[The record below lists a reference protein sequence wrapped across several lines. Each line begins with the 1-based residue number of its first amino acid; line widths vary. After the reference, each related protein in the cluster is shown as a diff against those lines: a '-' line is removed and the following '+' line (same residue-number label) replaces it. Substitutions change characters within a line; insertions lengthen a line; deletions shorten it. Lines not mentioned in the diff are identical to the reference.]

1 MLGAQ
6 PPVLVFQQG
15 VADCVE
21 TGGGVRYHYSALFG
35 LRFAAIRLD
44 VVQSVGWLVTAAG
57 RLVTGVGRHRVTST
71 APPTIHRPD
80 SVAAAG
86 LSW

>member
-1 MLGAQ
+1 M
-6 PPVLVFQQG
+6 LVFQRG

-35 LRFAAIRLD
+35 LRSAAIRLD
-44 VVQSVGWLVTAAG
+44 VVQSVGRLVTAVGRLVAAVG
-57 RLVTGVGRHRVTST
+57 RLVTAVGRHRVTST

>member
-6 PPVLVFQQG
+6 PPVLVFQRG

-35 LRFAAIRLD
+35 LRSAAIRLD
-44 VVQSVGWLVTAAG
+44 AVQSVGRLVTAI
-57 RLVTGVGRHRVTST
+57 GRHRVTST
-71 APPTIHRPD
+71 APPMIHRPD